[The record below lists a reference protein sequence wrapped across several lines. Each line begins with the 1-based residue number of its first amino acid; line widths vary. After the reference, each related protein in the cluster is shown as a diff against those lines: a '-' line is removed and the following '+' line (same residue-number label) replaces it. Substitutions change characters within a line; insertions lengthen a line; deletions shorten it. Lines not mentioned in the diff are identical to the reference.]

1 MVGLTG
7 SGAGRVAE
15 IKELAYGFEAI
26 KYALRQNKEGVAI
39 TLVVNPNDIPRDL
52 LNDAIGQRYMVGMG
66 KISDGEEIIE
76 GDNAREAKRLLISCG
91 ALCRDSDFQR
101 WIENNG
107 YAMEA
112 SEEAVAAAVRGL
124 LKVKS
129 RAEIKTDEEALKRFK
144 RLRDLFIKRSIFEE
158 GDL

>member
-1 MVGLTG
+1 
-7 SGAGRVAE
+7 VAE

-52 LNDAIGQRYMVGMG
+52 LNDDIGQRYMVGMG

-124 LKVKS
+124 LRVKS
-129 RAEIKTDEEALKRFK
+129 RAEIKTDEEALGRFK

>member
-129 RAEIKTDEEALKRFK
+129 RAEIKTDEEALRRFK
-144 RLRDLFIKRSIFEE
+144 RLRDLFIKRSTFEE

>member
-1 MVGLTG
+1 M
-7 SGAGRVAE
+7 AE

-52 LNDAIGQRYMVGMG
+52 LNDDIGQRYMVGMG

-101 WIENNG
+101 WIEDNG
-107 YAMEA
+107 FSMEE
-112 SEEAVAAAVRGL
+112 SEEAAAAAVRGL
-124 LKVKS
+124 LRVKS
-129 RAEIKTDEEALKRFK
+129 RAEIKTDEEALGRFK
-144 RLRDLFIKRSIFEE
+144 RLRDLFIKRSTFEE

>member
-1 MVGLTG
+1 
-7 SGAGRVAE
+7 VAE

-124 LKVKS
+124 LRVKS
-129 RAEIKTDEEALKRFK
+129 RAEIKTDEEALGRFK

>member
-1 MVGLTG
+1 M
-7 SGAGRVAE
+7 AE
-15 IKELAYGFEAI
+15 IKELAYGFEAF

-39 TLVVNPNDIPRDL
+39 TLVVNPNDMPRDL
-52 LNDAIGQRYMVGMG
+52 LNDDIGQRYMIGMG

-76 GDNAREAKRLLISCG
+76 GDNAREARRLLISCG

-101 WIENNG
+101 WIEDNG
-107 YAMEA
+107 FAMEA
-112 SEEAVAAAVRGL
+112 SEEVAAASVRGL

-129 RAEIKTDEEALKRFK
+129 RSEIKTDEEALNRFK
-144 RLRDLFIKRSIFEE
+144 RLRDLFIKRSTFEE

>member
-1 MVGLTG
+1 M
-7 SGAGRVAE
+7 AE

-52 LNDAIGQRYMVGMG
+52 LNDDIGQRYMIGMG

-76 GDNAREAKRLLISCG
+76 GDNAREARRLLISCG

-101 WIENNG
+101 WIEDNG
-107 YAMEA
+107 FAMEA
-112 SEEAVAAAVRGL
+112 SEEAAAASVRGL

-129 RAEIKTDEEALKRFK
+129 RSEIKTDEEALNRFK
-144 RLRDLFIKRSIFEE
+144 RLRDLFIKRSTFEE
-158 GDL
+158 TDL

>member
-1 MVGLTG
+1 MVGAAR

-39 TLVVNPNDIPRDL
+39 TLVVNPNNIPRDL

-101 WIENNG
+101 WIEDNG
-107 YAMEA
+107 FAMEA
-112 SEEAVAAAVRGL
+112 SEEATSAAVRGL

-129 RAEIKTDEEALKRFK
+129 RAEIKTDEEALGRFK
-144 RLRDLFIKRSIFEE
+144 RLRDLFIKRSTFEE

>member
-1 MVGLTG
+1 MVGASR

-39 TLVVNPNDIPRDL
+39 TLVVDPNNIPRDL
-52 LNDAIGQRYMVGMG
+52 LNDDIGQRYMVGMG

-101 WIENNG
+101 WIEDNG
-107 YAMEA
+107 FSMEA
-112 SEEAVAAAVRGL
+112 SEEAAAAAVRGL

-129 RAEIKTDEEALKRFK
+129 RAEIKTDEEALGRFK
-144 RLRDLFIKRSIFEE
+144 RLRDLFIRRSTFEE
-158 GDL
+158 ADL

>member
-1 MVGLTG
+1 M
-7 SGAGRVAE
+7 AE
-15 IKELAYGFEAI
+15 IKELAYGFEAF

-39 TLVVNPNDIPRDL
+39 TLVVNPNDMPRDL
-52 LNDAIGQRYMVGMG
+52 LNDDIGQRYMIGMG

-76 GDNAREAKRLLISCG
+76 GDNAREARRLLISCG

-101 WIENNG
+101 WIEDNG
-107 YAMEA
+107 FAMEA
-112 SEEAVAAAVRGL
+112 SEEAAAASVRGL

-129 RAEIKTDEEALKRFK
+129 RSEIKTDEEALNRFK
-144 RLRDLFIKRSIFEE
+144 RLRDLFIKRSTFEE

>member
-124 LKVKS
+124 LRVKS
-129 RAEIKTDEEALKRFK
+129 RAEIKTDEEALGRFK

>member
-1 MVGLTG
+1 M
-7 SGAGRVAE
+7 AE

-107 YAMEA
+107 FAMEA

-129 RAEIKTDEEALKRFK
+129 RAEIKTDEEALRRFK
-144 RLRDLFIKRSIFEE
+144 RLRDLFIKRSTFEE